1 MLAHT
6 ATVREGA
13 DALRAAP
20 HSFLPVVREDGSL
33 VGAKFKHPTAG
44 EPSLGADGRILVG
57 AAVGTREADKGRV
70 GELVKAGVNAI
81 ILDSSQ
87 GDSVYQR
94 AMVAHL
100 LRVHPG
106 LDVIAGNVVTCAQAR
121 NLIEAG
127 AHGLRVGM
135 GSGSICTTQEVCAVG
150 RGQATAVYKTA
161 AYAAAAMGNVP
172 IIADGGIKNSGHI
185 VKALALGAGAV
196 MMGSFLAGSEETP
209 GNYFYEVVP
218 RSSPSLPLR
227 S

>member
-1 MLAHT
+1 MLAHS
-6 ATVREGA
+6 ATVGEGA
-13 DALRAAP
+13 AALRAAP
-20 HSFLPVVREDGSL
+20 HLFLPVVREDGSL
-33 VGAKFKHPTAG
+33 VGAKFKHPAAG

-57 AAVGTREADKGRV
+57 AAVGTREEDKARV

-94 AMVAHL
+94 AMLAHL

-209 GNYFYEVVP
+209 GNYFYEVAP
-218 RSSPSLPLR
+218 RSSPLLPLR